1 MSRRRKNQNL
11 SRTIK
16 EDPIYNNITVARFI
30 NKLMWDGKKEKSR
43 QVLYQALEKLKTFQL
58 QGEPLE
64 VFKKAVDN
72 CKPSLEVRSRR
83 IGGATYQVPAD
94 VRPSRRL
101 ALSIRW
107 IVANARA
114 RKGKSMADRLA
125 AELADAYN
133 NKGNSIKKKDDL
145 HRMAESNRAF
155 SHYNW

>member
-1 MSRRRKNQNL
+1 MSRRRKKQSHL
-11 SRTIK
+11 RLVK
-16 EDPIYNNITVARFI
+16 EDPLYNNIIVARFI
-30 NKLMWDGKKEKSR
+30 NKLMWDGKKEMSR
-43 QVLYQALEKLKTFQL
+43 RVLYQALEKLKTLQL
-58 QGEPLE
+58 KDEPFE
-64 VFKKAVDN
+64 VFKKAVEN

-107 IVANARA
+107 LVANARS
-114 RKGKSMADRLA
+114 RKGKSMSESLA

-133 NKGNSIKKKDDL
+133 NRGSSVKKKEDL

>member
-1 MSRRRKNQNL
+1 MSRRRSKQNS
-11 SRTIK
+11 SRVIK
-16 EDPIYNNITVARFI
+16 GDPLYDNITVSRFI

-43 QVLYQALEKLKTFQL
+43 QILYQAFEKLKTFQL
-58 QGEPLE
+58 KEEPLDI
-64 VFKKAVDN
+64 FKKAVDN

-83 IGGATYQVPAD
+83 IGGATYQVPVD

-101 ALSIRW
+101 ALAIRW
-107 IVANARA
+107 IVTNTRA
-114 RKGKSMADRLA
+114 RKGKTMHDRLA

-133 NKGNSIKKKDDL
+133 NRGNSIKKKDDT

>member
-1 MSRRRKNQNL
+1 MSRRRSKQNV
-11 SRTIK
+11 SRVIIG
-16 EDPIYNNITVARFI
+16 DPLYDDITVSRFI

-43 QVLYQALEKLKTFQL
+43 KILYTAFEKLKTFQL
-58 QGEPLE
+58 KEEPLNI
-64 VFKKAVDN
+64 FKKAVDN

-83 IGGATYQVPAD
+83 IGGATYQVPVD

-107 IVANARA
+107 LVANTRA
-114 RKGKSMADRLA
+114 RKGKTMSDRLA

-133 NKGNSIKKKDDL
+133 NRGNSIKKKDDT